1 MRKVD
6 LHIHTNFSDGLMS
19 PKQILELAK
28 ENDFAL
34 LSITDHDTLDG
45 YREAKKIIHE
55 YDFEMIPG
63 VEVSSHYKD
72 KDIHILGYN
81 VDAENKK
88 LNQLL
93 DQIHEGRETRAKKII
108 SKLAELDL
116 LISLD
121 KVKDLA
127 GEKGLIGRPHIARAL
142 VEAGYCKNTIE
153 VFDNY
158 IGDGCPAFVAKPAP
172 SVKKV
177 IKAIKKA
184 GGVSVIAHPYII
196 QDDFIVEDIIKMGVN
211 GLEVYCAKSD
221 LNNIRHYEEIALEHN
236 LLRTG
241 GSDFHGDEYEKRF
254 FGKIEIPDFVLKALK
269 FKGEL

>member
-6 LHIHTNFSDGLMS
+6 LHIHTNFSDGLMT
-19 PKQILELAK
+19 PKQVLELAK
-28 ENDFAL
+28 ERDFAL

-45 YREAKKIIHE
+45 YREALKIIQN
-55 YDFEMIPG
+55 YDFELIPG
-63 VEVSSHYKD
+63 VEVSSHYKE
-72 KDIHILGYN
+72 KDIHILAYN
-81 VDAENKK
+81 IDPENKK
-88 LNQLL
+88 LNLLL
-93 DQIHEGRETRAKKII
+93 DQIHGGRLLRAKKII
-108 SKLAELDL
+108 ARLAELDL

-121 KVKDLA
+121 KVKSLA
-127 GEKGLIGRPHIARAL
+127 GEKGLIGRPHIARAI
-142 VEAGYCKNTIE
+142 VEAGYCKSTME

-177 IKAIKKA
+177 IKTIKKA
-184 GGVSVIAHPYII
+184 GGISVIAHPYII
-196 QDDFIVEDIIKMGVN
+196 NDDTIVDDIIKMGIN

-221 LNNIRHYEEIALEHN
+221 LNNIKHYEDIAIENN

-254 FGKIEIPDFVLKALK
+254 LGKVEIPDFVLKALK
-269 FKGEL
+269 FEGEL

>member
-19 PKQILELAK
+19 PKQILDLAK
-28 ENDFAL
+28 EQDFAL

-45 YREAKKIIHE
+45 YRDAVKIIQN
-55 YDFEMIPG
+55 YDFELIPG

-72 KDIHILGYN
+72 KDIHVLGYN
-81 VDAENKK
+81 IDPENKK

-93 DQIHEGRETRAKKII
+93 DQIHEGRLTRAQKII
-108 SKLAELDL
+108 TKLAEMDI

-127 GEKGLIGRPHIARAL
+127 GEKGLIGRPHIARAV

-172 SVKKV
+172 TVKKV
-177 IKAIKKA
+177 I
-184 GGVSVIAHPYII
+184 SV
-196 QDDFIVEDIIKMGVN
+196 FKTSS
-211 GLEVYCAKSD
+211 K
-221 LNNIRHYEEIALEHN
+221 
-236 LLRTG
+236 LLV
-241 GSDFHGDEYEKRF
+241 KNRF
-254 FGKIEIPDFVLKALK
+254 FLYNDS
-269 FKGEL
+269 FK